1 MPVDMR
7 PDPDVVS
14 RRLADEV
21 VLVNLRTNRIFAL
34 NRSAARFWEL
44 FDEGRPRD
52 EIADALVSEFE
63 VARERV
69 DGEIDGLLSS
79 LRNEGL
85 VAPHGD
91 R

>member
-1 MPVDMR
+1 MASYT

-21 VLVNLRTNRIFAL
+21 VLVHLRTNRIFAL

-44 FDEGRPRD
+44 FDAGRPRT
-52 EIADALVSEFE
+52 EIAEALVSEFE
-63 VARERV
+63 LERDHV
-69 DGEIDGLLSS
+69 DREIDGLLLS
-79 LRNEGL
+79 LSAEGL
-85 VAPHGD
+85 VASHGD

>member
-1 MPVDMR
+1 MASFA

-44 FDEGRPRD
+44 FDAGRPRA
-52 EIADALVSEFE
+52 EIADALMSEFDVE
-63 VARERV
+63 PDRV
-69 DGEIDGLLSS
+69 DHEIDGLLAS
-79 LRNEGL
+79 LTAEGL
-85 VAPHGD
+85 VAAHGD

>member
-1 MPVDMR
+1 MAAYT

-44 FDEGRPRD
+44 FDAGRPRA
-52 EIADALVSEFE
+52 EIAETLVSEFE
-63 VARERV
+63 VEREHV
-69 DGEIDGLLSS
+69 DREIDGILSS
-79 LRNEGL
+79 LSAEGL
-85 VAPHGD
+85 VAAHGV

>member
-1 MPVDMR
+1 MASYA

-14 RRLADEV
+14 RRLANEV

-44 FDEGRPRD
+44 FDAGRPRA
-52 EIADALVSEFE
+52 EIAQALVTEFD
-63 VARERV
+63 VQDGDV
-69 DGEIDGLLSS
+69 DREIDGLLSS
-79 LRNEGL
+79 LSAEGL
-85 VAPHGD
+85 VAAHGD

>member
-1 MPVDMR
+1 MAAYT

-44 FDEGRPRD
+44 FDAGRPRA
-52 EIADALVSEFE
+52 EIAETLVSEFE
-63 VARERV
+63 VEREHV
-69 DGEIDGLLSS
+69 DREIDGILSS
-79 LRNEGL
+79 LSAEGL
-85 VAPHGD
+85 VAAHGD

>member
-1 MPVDMR
+1 MASLA

-44 FDEGRPRD
+44 FHAGRPRA
-52 EIADALVSEFE
+52 EIADALVSEFDVE
-63 VARERV
+63 RERV
-69 DGEIDGLLSS
+69 DGEIDGLLAS
-79 LRNEGL
+79 LTAEGL
-85 VAPHGD
+85 VAAHADG
-91 R
+91 